1 MVAASLFCIVYTL
14 HDFWKILM
22 EYFSKVMEYYT
33 KIVEFLS
40 KRMTSSEILV
50 FALVSAFSPTITKPL
65 G

>member
-1 MVAASLFCIVYTL
+1 
-14 HDFWKILM
+14 M
-22 EYFSKVMEYYT
+22 EYFSKVMEYFS

-40 KRMTSSEILV
+40 KLMTSSEILV